1 VLAEQ
6 VRSGLVETIHD
17 GAIAVTDSTGALVAS
32 SGDIYRPFYYRSAA
46 KPFQAHISNRAG
58 ANLSRERLA
67 LACASHDG
75 EPVHIGLVA
84 RLLEEAGLTEDA
96 LRCPAAWPIRAAAMR
111 RLAHAG
117 EVAPRRIWNNCSGKH
132 AAMLAACVRAGW
144 DQSSYL
150 DPDHP
155 LQREITGFLADVSG
169 PIDPIGVDGC
179 GAPVFATN
187 SLAMAKS
194 FSFLASAPEMG
205 PVYEAMHS
213 YPALV
218 SGYGN
223 IDAAIATALDAVAK
237 RGAVGCLGIA
247 LHSGYGIAI
256 KCWDGSTAAVGVGA
270 VTVLEQLGVM
280 SDTARASLD
289 EIASPTTM
297 GGGRPVGSFRS
308 LVELA
313 WE

>member
-1 VLAEQ
+1 MLAEQ

-17 GAIAVTDSTGALVAS
+17 GAVAVTDSTGALIAS
-32 SGDIYRPFYYRSAA
+32 SGDIYRPFFYRSAA

-58 ANLSRERLA
+58 ANLNRERLA
-67 LACASHDG
+67 IACASHDG

-84 RLLEEAGLTEDA
+84 SMLEEAGLTEDA
-96 LRCPAAWPIRAAAMR
+96 LRCPPSWPLRAAAMR
-111 RLAHAG
+111 RLANAG
-117 EVAPRRIWNNCSGKH
+117 AVAPRRIWNNCSGKH
-132 AAMLAACVRAGW
+132 AAMLSACVRSGW

-155 LQREITGFLADVSG
+155 LQQEVTEFLTDVSG
-169 PIDPIGVDGC
+169 PTDPIGVDGC

-187 SLAMAKS
+187 CLAMAKS
-194 FSFLASAPEMG
+194 FSFLATAPEMSS
-205 PVYEAMHS
+205 VYEAMHA

-237 RGAVGCLGIA
+237 RGALGCLGIA

-256 KCWDGSTAAVGVGA
+256 KCWDGSTDAVGVGA
-270 VTVLEQLGVM
+270 VTVLEQLDVL
-280 SDTARASLD
+280 SDTARASLA
-289 EIASPTTM
+289 EIASPAIK
-297 GGGRPVGSFRS
+297 GGGKTVGSIRS
-308 LVELA
+308 LLELA